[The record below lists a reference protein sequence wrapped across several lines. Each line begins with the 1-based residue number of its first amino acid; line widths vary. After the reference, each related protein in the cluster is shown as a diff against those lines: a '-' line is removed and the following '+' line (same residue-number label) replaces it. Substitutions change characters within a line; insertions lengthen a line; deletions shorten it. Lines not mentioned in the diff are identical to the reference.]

1 MSIRDLT
8 LKIWLRLWIW
18 RTNYLMIL
26 ELISLEFIMVSRR
39 SIKVLNWILIMKV
52 LFDISRQRIMG
63 RDSLLLILAISLRLP
78 ASLIKLIFFYFRY
91 SRLVILILLEL
102 EPLQINNKYH
112 IRIITSLFLSLVKDE
127 VLAIINKF

>member
-52 LFDISRQRIMG
+52 LFDISRLRIMG

-78 ASLIKLIFFYFRY
+78 ASLIKLIFFNFRY
-91 SRLVILILLEL
+91 SRLVILILLDL
-102 EPLQINNKYH
+102 EPLPISNKDH
-112 IRIITSLFLSLVKDE
+112 IRMITSLFLSLVKDR
-127 VLAIINKF
+127 VLAIINKC

>member
-1 MSIRDLT
+1 
-8 LKIWLRLWIW
+8 
-18 RTNYLMIL
+18 
-26 ELISLEFIMVSRR
+26 
-39 SIKVLNWILIMKV
+39 
-52 LFDISRQRIMG
+52 MG